1 MSDELPITDTDL
13 HAYADDRLA
22 AGRRAEVEAWLA
34 VHLEEAERIAS
45 YRRFGEELRS
55 FYEPVLAEP
64 VPEQL
69 EHAASGKPRSRDA
82 RRRWRVAA
90 LAAVWTAFVAAL
102 GALGGWQLHASRPA
116 PIATLDGVSMA
127 RRAAVAHAV
136 YSPEVRHPVE
146 VGADQEQHLVTWLSK
161 RLGVKVKAPMLD
173 EAGMSLVGGR
183 LLPGETGP
191 VAQFMYQ
198 TDRGRRMT
206 LYVRAESAPHRE
218 TAFRYSRENN
228 VSVFY
233 WLERDCSYAIASS
246 DLSKDELLG
255 IATTVYKQLS
265 P

>member
-1 MSDELPITDTDL
+1 MSDELPITDADL
-13 HAYADDRLA
+13 HAYADERLA

-34 VHLEEAERIAS
+34 AHPEDAERVAS
-45 YRRFGEELRS
+45 YRRLAEELRS

-69 EHAASGKPRSRDA
+69 EHAASGKPRSRGA
-82 RRRWRVAA
+82 RLRWRTLAIAA
-90 LAAVWTAFVAAL
+90 TWTVFVAGL
-102 GALGGWQLHASRPA
+102 GVLGGWYLHASRST
-116 PIATLDGVSMA
+116 PIAAMDGVMMA

-246 DLSKDELLG
+246 DLNKDELLA